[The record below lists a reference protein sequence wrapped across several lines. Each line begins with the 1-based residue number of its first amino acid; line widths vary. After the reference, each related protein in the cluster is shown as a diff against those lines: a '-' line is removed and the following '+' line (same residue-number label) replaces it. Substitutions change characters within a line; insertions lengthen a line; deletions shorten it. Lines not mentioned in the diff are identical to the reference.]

1 MHIVP
6 GMRRHTTIDLD
17 RELVDEARQI
27 LGTSTTTDTVHA
39 ALAEVVRG
47 RRRLGL
53 LDLRP
58 ALTLEDLNAMR
69 SHRFAE
75 EPAPYESDEPA
86 E

>member
-1 MHIVP
+1 
-6 GMRRHTTIDLD
+6 MRRHTTIDLD
-17 RELVDEARQI
+17 RTLVDEARKV
-27 LGTSTTTDTVHA
+27 LGTSTTTDTIHA

-47 RRRLGL
+47 RKRLGM

-58 ALTLEDLNAMR
+58 ALTLADLDAMR

-75 EPAPYESDEPA
+75 EPGPYESDEPT